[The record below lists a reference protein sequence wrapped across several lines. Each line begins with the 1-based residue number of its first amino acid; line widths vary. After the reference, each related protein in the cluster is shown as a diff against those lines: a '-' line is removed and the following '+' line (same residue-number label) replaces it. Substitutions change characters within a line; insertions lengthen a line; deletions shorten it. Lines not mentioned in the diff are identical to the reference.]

1 MPAKQL
7 AADSV
12 HCYTMSISE
21 LDLYLFGTGA
31 HRQAYTRLGAHLAT
45 ENGSSGV
52 RFAVWAPNAEEAGVV
67 GDFNDWAPGRD
78 RLSLIGDSGIW
89 HGFVKDVGPGTVY
102 KFALRPRGVDW
113 WIQKADPY
121 AFAAELRPRTGSI
134 VADLSRY
141 RWEDATWV
149 QSRAQRG
156 YDDSPLLVYEVHLG
170 SWRRDPSDPSRF
182 LTYWELAEQLP
193 PYVADMGYTHVE
205 LLPVSEHPLD
215 MSWGYQATGYFAPTS
230 RFGPPEDF
238 MLFVDR
244 CHAMGLGVI
253 LDWVP
258 AHFPKDSHA
267 LGLFDS
273 THLYEHA
280 DPRKGEHPDWGT
292 YIFNYGRSEV
302 RSFLISNARFWP
314 DVYHIDG
321 LRVDAVASMLYLDY
335 SRQPDQ
341 WIPNQYGGR
350 ENLEAISF
358 LQAANV
364 AVHEDF
370 PGTLMIAEESTSW
383 PNVTG
388 PVSHGG
394 LGFDLKWNMGWMHDT
409 LSYFSKNP
417 VHRRFHQN
425 ELTFSL
431 MYAFSERFI
440 LPLSHDEVVH
450 GKASLLDKMPGDGWQ
465 KFANLRL
472 LYGFMAGHPG
482 KKLQF
487 MGDEWGQGREWNDAA
502 SLDWHLLD
510 EPGEG
515 GVWHRGVRRL
525 VSDLNVFV
533 RDHPALH
540 ELDFDWTGFQWIDLF
555 DADASVISFRR
566 CARDGASLIFV
577 CNFTPVVRYGYRVGL
592 PEMGGYRE
600 ALNSDAEI
608 YGGSGVGNLG
618 HVEAEPIPWHG
629 QPFSVNLTL
638 PPLAFFVLEPAAMA
652 QCSQLKPHSS

>member
-1 MPAKQL
+1 
-7 AADSV
+7 
-12 HCYTMSISE
+12 MSISE
-21 LDLYLFGTGA
+21 LDLYLFGAGA
-31 HRQAYTRLGAHLAT
+31 HRQVYTRLGAHLAEEDGT
-45 ENGSSGV
+45 PGV
-52 RFAVWAPNAEEAGVV
+52 RFAVWAPNAEEVSV
-67 GDFNDWAPGRD
+67 IGDFNVWTPGRND
-78 RLSLIGDSGIW
+78 LTPTGDSGIW
-89 HGFVKDVGPGTVY
+89 HGFVLNVGAGTVY
-102 KFALRPRGVDW
+102 KYALRPRGVDW
-113 WIQKADPY
+113 WIEKADPY
-121 AFAAELRPRTGSI
+121 AFAAELRPKTGSV
-134 VADLSRY
+134 VANLDRYLWRDDAWVESRSRR
-141 RWEDATWV
+141 RWEE
-149 QSRAQRG
+149 G
-156 YDDSPLLVYEVHLG
+156 PLMVYEVHLG
-170 SWRRDPSDPSRF
+170 SWRRDPSDPERF
-182 LTYWELAEQLP
+182 LTYRELAEQLP

-215 MSWGYQATGYFAPTS
+215 MSWGYQTTGYFAPTS

-238 MLFVDR
+238 MYFVDR
-244 CHAMGLGVI
+244 CHAAELGVI

-258 AHFPKDSHA
+258 AHFPKDAHG

-314 DVYHIDG
+314 DRYHVDG

-350 ENLEAISF
+350 ENLDAISF

-370 PGTLMIAEESTSW
+370 PGTLMVAEESTAW

-388 PVSHGG
+388 RVDHGG

-409 LSYFSKNP
+409 LAYFSHDP
-417 VHRRFHQN
+417 VHRRYHQN

-431 MYAFSERFI
+431 MYAFTEKFM

-450 GKASLLDKMPGDGWQ
+450 GKGSLLDKMPGDGWQ

-482 KKLQF
+482 KKLHF
-487 MGDEWGQGREWNDAA
+487 MGDELGQGREWNHAE

-515 GVWHRGVRRL
+515 GHWHRGVRQL
-525 VSDLNVFV
+525 VRDLNRFL
-533 RDHPALH
+533 RDHAALH
-540 ELDFDWTGFQWIDLF
+540 ELDFDWTGFQWIDFF

-577 CNFTPVVRYGYRVGL
+577 CNFTPVVRYEYRVGL
-592 PEMGGYRE
+592 PHGGAYRE

-618 HVEAEPIPWHG
+618 QVQAEDTPWHG
-629 QPFSVNLTL
+629 QPVSGSVTL
-638 PPLAFFVLEPAAMA
+638 PPLAFFVLEP
-652 QCSQLKPHSS
+652 L